1 MNECVALPAFLA
13 TSPSCFPLSR
23 LALTFFCALIVVAS
37 LFLSNY
43 HHHTTLFDLREAT
56 DNRVSSLSPQATST
70 SSDGHRGGGGGGARP
85 ALPSSLNLY
94 PTGESAVVLA
104 SDRPYLL
111 LNGTKSVAVE
121 DEFFKHSPANTPGKW
136 QIQLIM

>member
-1 MNECVALPAFLA
+1 MNNRMCSSVC
-13 TSPSCFPLSR
+13 CFPFSFCSNR

-56 DNRVSSLSPQATST
+56 DDRIPWLSSQTTSA
-70 SSDGHRGGGGGGARP
+70 SSDSHHGAARA
-85 ALPSSLNLY
+85 ALPSSFNLR
-94 PTGESAVVLA
+94 PTGESALVLA

-111 LNGTKSVAVE
+111 LNGSKSVAVE
-121 DEFFKHSPANTPGKW
+121 DEFFKHSPANTPGKR
-136 QIQLIM
+136 